1 MFEFDATC
9 KKLRMV
15 VDNNN
20 EGEYTNKK
28 FRSQTVYTSQ
38 MKNGQ
43 FRSGGKSM
51 NESDISSYMN

>member
-1 MFEFDATC
+1 MKVEC
-9 KKLRMV
+9 
-15 VDNNN
+15 
-20 EGEYTNKK
+20 TNKK